1 MLSVLTNG
9 HFLFASR
16 NIRDCSFS
24 YASHVRWSWWSRESR
39 LGYSTFNREEETAS
53 TKVQMQRKPNHLAT
67 FHMSA
72 IKACA
77 IVARAMP
84 FNWLTSKIS
93 YLERTRLSIPQQ
105 SHLSDSHTHTHSHA
119 HGDQTKRYPDHLM
132 VAYCCC
138 KPKTVPAL
146 RIALPIKTT
155 IVSASLFKKL
165 FKCGF
170 VFDTHDVTS
179 NAHKKWSI
187 TSVFDGHAVDRDDS
201 FNAIGMTSN
210 RFC

>member
-1 MLSVLTNG
+1 MGVECFNECPFSFRFEEHPRL
-9 HFLFASR
+9 LFP
-16 NIRDCSFS
+16 

-105 SHLSDSHTHTHSHA
+105 SHLSDSHTHTRTRTWRPNKTISRPLN
-119 HGDQTKRYPDHLM
+119 GCVLLLQTQNRTSTPD
-132 VAYCCC
+132 
-138 KPKTVPAL
+138 
-146 RIALPIKTT
+146 RIA
-155 IVSASLFKKL
+155 
-165 FKCGF
+165 
-170 VFDTHDVTS
+170 
-179 NAHKKWSI
+179 HK
-187 TSVFDGHAVDRDDS
+187 D
-201 FNAIGMTSN
+201 NN
-210 RFC
+210 CFCEFI